1 MKRLIRTG
9 EAIPRPQALAA
20 DSRVPV
26 DNRGELGKRL
36 LAAWRHDGRIRGV
49 SPEGKVFDQTV
60 DARLSQRF
68 LAKLS
73 IEKIRG

>member
-1 MKRLIRTG
+1 
-9 EAIPRPQALAA
+9 
-20 DSRVPV
+20 VPV